1 MTELTVTISSETAEA
16 IARHAEALGC
26 SADAWLAAVVEDI
39 AADLPEGAQED
50 GPDGF
55 AAR

>member
-1 MTELTVTISSETAEA
+1 MTEVTVTLSAEAAEA

-26 SADAWLAAVVEDI
+26 SADAWLTAVVEDI
-39 AADLPEGAQED
+39 AAELPDAADED

-55 AAR
+55 GAR